1 MSYEIFERILKLI
14 RNSIFKIWCVK
25 NFFRSVLIDRSKFE
39 FVRIKW
45 IFYMFLFFSC
55 RTYRTYVWKF
65 FLKSLFVFLEIIAG
79 GEKIREES
87 KDNMKSWKGSR
98 SDSDGIAGCPK
109 LLTSSSGRW
118 LTVVAFLGLL
128 LRNCTTYVYSWLSL
142 LRRPSFFFFL
152 GVSNRSWIKR
162 EVRHIA
168 SHRAKFQR
176 SSIIVNLLFQS
187 CFIFFLLSWIVFL
200 LNVTRFPSN
209 IDISSS

>member
-1 MSYEIFERILKLI
+1 
-14 RNSIFKIWCVK
+14 
-25 NFFRSVLIDRSKFE
+25 
-39 FVRIKW
+39 
-45 IFYMFLFFSC
+45 MFLFFSYVE
-55 RTYRTYVWKF
+55 YRTYVWKF
-65 FLKSLFVFLEIIAG
+65 FFKSLFVFLEIIAG

-87 KDNMKSWKGSR
+87 KDNMKSRKGSR

-142 LRRPSFFFFL
+142 LRRPSFSFIFFFFL

-209 IDISSS
+209 RYFVLLGYFSIGRIENEFFWQFLIKIR

>member
-1 MSYEIFERILKLI
+1 MY
-14 RNSIFKIWCVK
+14 W
-25 NFFRSVLIDRSKFE
+25 LIDRNLNSLELNE
-39 FVRIKW
+39 FFICFFFFRVVRWVSNVCLK
-45 IFYMFLFFSC
+45 IFSQISLRFS
-55 RTYRTYVWKF
+55 RNYRR
-65 FLKSLFVFLEIIAG
+65 

-87 KDNMKSWKGSR
+87 KDNMKSRKGSR

-142 LRRPSFFFFL
+142 LRRPSFSFIFFFFFL

>member
-1 MSYEIFERILKLI
+1 MY
-14 RNSIFKIWCVK
+14 W
-25 NFFRSVLIDRSKFE
+25 LIDRNLNSLELDNE
-39 FVRIKW
+39 FFICFFFFRAVRWVSNVCLK
-45 IFYMFLFFSC
+45 IFSQISLRFS
-55 RTYRTYVWKF
+55 RNYRR
-65 FLKSLFVFLEIIAG
+65 

-87 KDNMKSWKGSR
+87 KDNMKSRKGSR

-142 LRRPSFFFFL
+142 LRRPSFSFIFFFFL